1 MKKKLTIIGKGTVG
15 ALAITQYTQLSNFY
29 IDWYYNADKSP
40 LSVGEGSTLSLTRH
54 LRRKLGLNSYHMKQL
69 NSTYK
74 VGINKTN
81 WGFSK
86 EPFLHSFPMGQVAL
100 HFDAS
105 KLQNFIFEKAKSE
118 KNVRIIEDNV
128 FDLNKL
134 DSDYIIN
141 CTGTPDN
148 LQNEN
153 IFHKHKYIPVNSCLV
168 NQCKWENPTF
178 PYTEAI
184 ARPYGWIFL
193 IPLANRC
200 SAGYLYNSDINNL
213 DEVQDDLNKIL
224 KRKKLTSYK
233 VNNINFCNYSRK
245 NNIIDGRIAYA
256 GNSSFFLEP
265 LEATSINTSLKI
277 IYGSFEIF
285 NNIEDDTEEEER
297 EKLYDLNY
305 RIHKHMLDVESMIC
319 MHYLEND
326 KYNTDFWKN
335 AKQLSHECI
344 FKSFES
350 KENFSNIVKYALTKN
365 ADFNANH
372 KNVVEE
378 RRRVRKTAEYKG
390 PQSVATWPVQ
400 SYIQNIY
407 GLNIV
412 DILNK
417 F

>member
-1 MKKKLTIIGKGTVG
+1 M
-15 ALAITQYTQLSNFY
+15 
-29 IDWYYNADKSP
+29 
-40 LSVGEGSTLSLTRH
+40 
-54 LRRKLGLNSYHMKQL
+54 
-69 NSTYK
+69 
-74 VGINKTN
+74 
-81 WGFSK
+81 
-86 EPFLHSFPMGQVAL
+86 
-100 HFDAS
+100 
-105 KLQNFIFEKAKSE
+105 
-118 KNVRIIEDNV
+118 
-128 FDLNKL
+128 
-134 DSDYIIN
+134 
-141 CTGTPDN
+141 
-148 LQNEN
+148 
-153 IFHKHKYIPVNSCLV
+153 
-168 NQCKWENPTF
+168 
-178 PYTEAI
+178 
-184 ARPYGWIFL
+184 
-193 IPLANRC
+193 
-200 SAGYLYNSDINNL
+200 
-213 DEVQDDLNKIL
+213 
-224 KRKKLTSYK
+224 
-233 VNNINFCNYSRK
+233 
-245 NNIIDGRIAYA
+245 
-256 GNSSFFLEP
+256 
-265 LEATSINTSLKI
+265 EATSINTSLKI

-365 ADFNANH
+365 AHFNANY
-372 KNVVEE
+372 KNIVAE
-378 RRRVRKTAEYKG
+378 RRKARKTAEYKG